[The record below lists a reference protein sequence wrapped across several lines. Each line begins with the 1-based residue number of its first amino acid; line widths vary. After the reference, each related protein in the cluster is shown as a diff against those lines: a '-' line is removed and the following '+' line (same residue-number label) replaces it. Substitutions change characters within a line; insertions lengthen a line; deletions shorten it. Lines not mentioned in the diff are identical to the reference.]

1 MASESLGWL
10 KEETRFPLEGR
21 LQFTQ
26 PPDTNWKRPFT
37 GKFTAASAV
46 LAVQSAEDLPQITA
60 GGKKE
65 LIFPQ
70 DTAGIK
76 DANLMLL
83 RDKSGSKP
91 CLARVRTSTR
101 HDFSFCYL
109 NVRPCVKPLG

>member
-1 MASESLGWL
+1 MAVDTLGWL

-26 PPDTNWKRPFT
+26 PTETNWKRPFT
-37 GKFTAASAV
+37 GKLTPASAV

-70 DTAGIK
+70 DTAAIK
-76 DANLMLL
+76 DANLILL
-83 RDKSGSKP
+83 RDKSSSKP
-91 CLARVRTSTR
+91 SLARVRSFTYKM
-101 HDFSFCYL
+101 HDSCMRIL
-109 NVRPCVKPLG
+109 E